1 MNIIVDSPQLV
12 RVVIQYLNM
21 KFGNLIIKTSSEYLN
36 SIFYVDSDNEV
47 MMEYDEKKHN
57 IFIKYKEIL
66 SKISFLFHLDED
78 YNAKLII
85 RQWLEETYN
94 IRDIKYIAS
103 NPALDWTFENAINLD

>member
-1 MNIIVDSPQLV
+1 MNIIVDRPQLV
-12 RVVIQYLNM
+12 RVALLFLNNN
-21 KFGNLIIKTSSEYLN
+21 FGNLTPKTSSEYPD
-36 SIFYVDSDNEV
+36 SVFYVDSDNEI

-94 IRDIKYIAS
+94 IKDIQNLYS
-103 NPALDWTFENAINLD
+103 NHAVDWTFENAINLD